1 MGKFRCDQTLFK
13 MHCSIQLVTP
23 KDIIQ
28 RSKIIKVLII
38 KRSICDS
45 SNKSHI
51 NRDDGNLVKTNTWT
65 PLLREINDL
74 VAEPKKPLQSILSFV
89 KRLLHFIY
97 TLKTTPTSG
106 GEISCK

>member
-23 KDIIQ
+23 KD
-28 RSKIIKVLII
+28 II

-74 VAEPKKPLQSILSFV
+74 VAEPKTPLQSILTFV
-89 KRLLHFIY
+89 KRLFI
-97 TLKTTPTSG
+97 LS
-106 GEISCK
+106 IR